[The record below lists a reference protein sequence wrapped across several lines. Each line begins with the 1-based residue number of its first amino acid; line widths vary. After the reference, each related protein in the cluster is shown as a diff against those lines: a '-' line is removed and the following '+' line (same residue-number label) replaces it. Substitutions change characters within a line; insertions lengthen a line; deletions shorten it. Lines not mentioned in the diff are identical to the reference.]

1 MRKDGTLFWANVVI
15 DAIKNEQGNIIG
27 FAKITRDITE
37 RREAQRARQ
46 EAEAE
51 LAHAHKMEALGQLTG
66 GVAHDFN
73 NLLMIISGHIQ
84 TIKKLVADE
93 PKALRASEAIELAA
107 RRGDSLTRQLL
118 TFARRQSLNPVVVG
132 IGERIE
138 AFRTMLANSVAG
150 SAKLMVSIPADLWP
164 VKVDVS
170 EFELALVNL
179 AVNARDAMGKGG
191 VITII
196 AENVELQPGTVTQK
210 LAGDFVAVT
219 VADTGCGI
227 PPDIVTRVFD
237 PFFTTKQAGKG
248 TGLGLSQVHGFAVQS
263 GGGVTIQSDL
273 GKGTRVTIYLPRSK
287 EILAGAGAGA
297 VDELSG
303 AGKVLLVEDNPDVA
317 AVTAGMLEQLGYKV
331 TMATEAKAAL
341 QAIGGEKFDLVVSD
355 IIMSSEMDGLALA
368 RLIRQRHPEL
378 PVLLVTGYSNSATP
392 IDADFTVLRKPY
404 EIGDLG
410 RAATKVIT
418 EWRQPA
424 ASNLVPLR
432 KPKRNR
438 RDPSAKPEQT

>member
-1 MRKDGTLFWANVVI
+1 
-15 DAIKNEQGNIIG
+15 
-27 FAKITRDITE
+27 
-37 RREAQRARQ
+37 
-46 EAEAE
+46 
-51 LAHAHKMEALGQLTG
+51 
-66 GVAHDFN
+66 
-73 NLLMIISGHIQ
+73 
-84 TIKKLVADE
+84 
-93 PKALRASEAIELAA
+93 
-107 RRGDSLTRQLL
+107 
-118 TFARRQSLNPVVVG
+118 
-132 IGERIE
+132 
-138 AFRTMLANSVAG
+138 
-150 SAKLMVSIPADLWP
+150 
-164 VKVDVS
+164 
-170 EFELALVNL
+170 
-179 AVNARDAMGKGG
+179 
-191 VITII
+191 
-196 AENVELQPGTVTQK
+196 
-210 LAGDFVAVT
+210 
-219 VADTGCGI
+219 
-227 PPDIVTRVFD
+227 
-237 PFFTTKQAGKG
+237 
-248 TGLGLSQVHGFAVQS
+248 VHGFAVQS

-287 EILAGAGAGA
+287 ELLEGVDAGA

-341 QAIGGEKFDLVVSD
+341 QSIGAEKFDLVVSD

-410 RAATKVIT
+410 RAATKVIA

-438 RDPSAKPEQT
+438 RDSSAKPEQT